1 MSWNNL
7 KNSLYLTGGN
17 EVTKARKRTRT
28 PAKPQQKSVISP
40 LLIGVVAAAAILVV
54 AGLIILGNQS
64 TAGEPVDIS
73 QFPTLGDANAPVT
86 LIEYSDYG

>member
-1 MSWNNL
+1 M
-7 KNSLYLTGGN
+7 
-17 EVTKARKRTRT
+17 TKARKHTRTR
-28 PAKPQQKSVISP
+28 AKSQQKSVISP
-40 LLIGVVAAAAILVV
+40 LLIVTAAAILVV

-64 TAGEPVDIS
+64 AAGEPVDTS